1 MIEVVKGNIIDADV
15 DAIVNAAN
23 ENLILGSGVAGAI
36 RQAGGDSIQQECYK
50 LAPIKTGEAATTLAG
65 NLKQD
70 YVIHAVA
77 PCGTIDGWQDLV
89 KDCIC
94 SILKEAERIKI
105 SSIAIPAI
113 GTGVFG
119 LPLDTVAEILIKNV
133 KEQEPNFKYIKR
145 IVFVLF
151 DDRAYQTFN
160 KVLNKGD

>member
-1 MIEVVKGNIIDADV
+1 MIEIIKGNIIDADV

-36 RQAGGDSIQQECYK
+36 RQAGGNSIQQECYK
-50 LAPIKTGEAATTLAG
+50 LAPIKTGEAAATRAG

-77 PCGTIDGWQDLV
+77 PCGTINGWQDLV

-94 SILKEAERIKI
+94 NILREAERMKV

-113 GTGVFG
+113 GTGIFG
-119 LPLDTVAEILIKNV
+119 LPLDIVAEILIKNV
-133 KEQEPNFKYIKR
+133 KEQESNFKYIKK

-151 DDRAYQTFN
+151 DDPAYRIFN
-160 KVLNKGD
+160 EAMKSL